1 MKGTNRDRTFTVQSP
16 TDVFLMTH
24 SKTATSVGL
33 CLANDRI
40 YIKRPWLQIFV
51 SRPIHSSTMGD
62 MPEFTLDL
70 VLWDSPPRY
79 PASST
84 GLVAEG
90 DFPLCEGWTPRA
102 GSH

>member
-40 YIKRPWLQIFV
+40 YIKRP
-51 SRPIHSSTMGD
+51 
-62 MPEFTLDL
+62 
-70 VLWDSPPRY
+70 
-79 PASST
+79 
-84 GLVAEG
+84 
-90 DFPLCEGWTPRA
+90 
-102 GSH
+102 